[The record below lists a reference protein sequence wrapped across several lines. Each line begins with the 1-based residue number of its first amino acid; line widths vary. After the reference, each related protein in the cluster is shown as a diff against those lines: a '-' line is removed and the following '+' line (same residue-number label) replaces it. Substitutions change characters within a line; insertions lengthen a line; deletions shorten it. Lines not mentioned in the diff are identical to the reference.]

1 MYFKKFKILAF
12 FLLLGFPLKV
22 FADFGQADFPSG
34 TFADGPKS
42 YHDGLCRDL
51 KNKCRIR
58 FQGPFMWVEGE
69 GGISIDQFLKYRL
82 DVDGRWSSAKE
93 FYNYITYKSN
103 ENYEREALFLFHNE
117 KAQRDFID
125 ALNRWRKQESRP
137 IPNYRMPNSQG
148 PQNTQGRDEGLNPY
162 ENEPIIDFMKKT
174 TNEKKGKK
182 GNINCD
188 SPVWKNKPR
197 CN

>member
-1 MYFKKFKILAF
+1 MAIIKIRNAAIDLDAAEIPNIDASKITSGTISSSRISG
-12 FLLLGFPLKV
+12 LP
-22 FADFGQADFPSG
+22 ASAISSG

-117 KAQRDFID
+117 KLTKKNDFI
-125 ALNRWRKQESRP
+125 
-137 IPNYRMPNSQG
+137 
-148 PQNTQGRDEGLNPY
+148 
-162 ENEPIIDFMKKT
+162 
-174 TNEKKGKK
+174 
-182 GNINCD
+182 
-188 SPVWKNKPR
+188 
-197 CN
+197 